1 MATELNAEKSEATSP
16 RKLSPTWLTIGAIGI
31 VLLGLLFIS
40 LNLAQ
45 NRNAATTSY
54 GTSIDVNDE
63 AALTQET
70 LRISDELEC
79 PICEGQSVAYSN
91 SMLATEMKAEVRR
104 QLEGGATEAEIQRY
118 FVDRY
123 GEVVL
128 REPPRTGFNQV
139 LWLMP
144 FIAIGAGALML
155 IVMLLRTNRNRR
167 ATQAAGNQSA
177 GNQAAATSDVAG
189 VDQEIEELLS
199 GYDKELFSSK

>member
-1 MATELNAEKSEATSP
+1 MATE
-16 RKLSPTWLTIGAIGI
+16 RRLSSNWLTVGVIGL

-45 NRNAATTSY
+45 NRNAATTAY
-54 GTSIDVNDE
+54 GTSVDVNDE
-63 AALTQET
+63 AAVTQET

-104 QLEGGATEAEIQRY
+104 QIEAGATEVEIKQY

-123 GEVVL
+123 GEMVL
-128 REPPRTGFNQV
+128 REPPRTGFNQI

-144 FIAIGAGALML
+144 FIAIGAGVLVL
-155 IVMLLRTNRNRR
+155 LFMLLRTNRNRR
-167 ATQAAGNQSA
+167 ATQADRDPPAG
-177 GNQAAATSDVAG
+177 SDDVVG

-199 GYDKELFSSK
+199 EYDRELFSSK

>member
-1 MATELNAEKSEATSP
+1 MATN
-16 RKLSPTWLTIGAIGI
+16 RKLSSTWLTIGAII
-31 VLLGLLFIS
+31 LVLLGLLFIS

-45 NRNAATTSY
+45 NRDAATTAY

-104 QLEGGATEAEIQRY
+104 QLKAGATEAEIQQY

-123 GEVVL
+123 GEIVL
-128 REPPRTGFNQV
+128 REPPRSGFNQV
-139 LWLMP
+139 LWQMP
-144 FIAIGAGALML
+144 FIAVGAGALML

-167 ATQAAGNQSA
+167 STQATDEP
-177 GNQAAATSDVAG
+177 TSKTMNASST
-189 VDQEIEELLS
+189 DQEIDELLS
-199 GYDKELFSSK
+199 QYDEELFSSK